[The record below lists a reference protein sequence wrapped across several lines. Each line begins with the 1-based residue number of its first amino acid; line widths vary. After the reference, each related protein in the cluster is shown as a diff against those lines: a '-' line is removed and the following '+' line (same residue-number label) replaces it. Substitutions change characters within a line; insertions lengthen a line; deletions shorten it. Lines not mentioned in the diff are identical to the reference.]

1 MVDQKMTKELLNPIS
16 TLDELLSL
24 FVSAVEVSRICNL
37 SRSAAN
43 HWFKTDQKERRA
55 LPGLSSVVLLADYV
69 GLSDAELGSVIR
81 DLGRIRKEMVEH
93 RNRSKAAA
101 KRETEKRN
109 RGLREQRAKI
119 KQVRRRNDM
128 EAYHRGMDA
137 EEERLLEL
145 EKEANEKELYLEK
158 QARLR
163 RLERIERQLHGDNKW
178 E

>member
-55 LPGLSSVVLLADYV
+55 LPGLSSVVLLADYI

-109 RGLREQRAKI
+109 RG
-119 KQVRRRNDM
+119 
-128 EAYHRGMDA
+128 
-137 EEERLLEL
+137 
-145 EKEANEKELYLEK
+145 
-158 QARLR
+158 
-163 RLERIERQLHGDNKW
+163 
-178 E
+178 